1 MKVARV
7 LDRFGVCRLLGY
19 RTIEVGLW
27 SWFFLRGW
35 HVLKVILA
43 FTLGSVVL
51 FSPWIYC
58 SFFKLGPWAQVVFL
72 YSPNRNLN
80 TYKTNWGFKLFV
92 VRNTAALAGSA
103 MLAQKNTPKHPKTMV
118 HRAYGIYMTSWRPQ
132 LLKIINYDPNAKKTG
147 KRGKRRRVARIPC
160 VARIYG
166 NNRRI
171 ARIAENFT
179 ILEQLQEFLQSW
191 LCWYVCMYVCIEA
204 WYIYHD
210 ILI

>member
-27 SWFFLRGW
+27 SWFFLCGW

-58 SFFKLGPWAQVVFL
+58 SFFKLGPWAQIVFL
-72 YSPNRNLN
+72 YCPNRNLN
-80 TYKTNWGFKLFV
+80 TYKTNWGFTLLV
-92 VRNTAALAGSA
+92 VRNMAALAGSA
-103 MLAQKNTPKHPKTMV
+103 MLAQKIHQNIRKLRFIGHMAFTWRPGDPSSWRWLTMIQTPKKQG
-118 HRAYGIYMTSWRPQ
+118 RG
-132 LLKIINYDPNAKKTG
+132 AKG
-147 KRGKRRRVARIPC
+147 GELREFPC

-191 LCWYVCMYVCIEA
+191 LCWYV
-204 WYIYHD
+204 YIY
-210 ILI
+210 IYTYNII